1 MKKGKGK
8 EAVGRKTSKIIMS
21 VLMGIGVVVAA
32 ALIWVLATLIID
44 AYQFDI
50 TLYKTDMASTVYAID
65 ENGEY
70 VEYEQLYT
78 DERRVWVHIEDIP
91 VSVQKAAVAIEDERF
106 YSHQGVDLK
115 RTIGALGGWLTGRKD
130 YGGSTIT
137 QQLIKNVTDEKDT
150 TAARKAKEIF
160 RALVLETQLEKD
172 EILEYYLNVVY
183 FANGSY
189 GIQTAAQ
196 TYFGKDA
203 SELSLAEGA
212 AIVGITQAPSYYD
225 PFTNP
230 ENNKTKQETV
240 LAKMLELN
248 LITAE
253 EHDAAVN
260 EQLNFVHE
268 EKRKD
273 HGGRI
278 NSFFVEALAE
288 GIVPEL
294 MEKYDLT
301 KEQASSLI
309 YTGGLKIYSTLS
321 PKVQK
326 SIDQVFENKG
336 SGSRFPELAGD
347 VQPEAAIAVISV
359 ENGSVL
365 GMYGQAGK
373 KEANLVLNRAI
384 DTTRQPGS
392 SIKPLAV
399 YGPAMELGLV
409 TPGSVV
415 MDEPYKKDGWTPNN
429 WYKGFKG
436 AVTIQ
441 EAVVQSMNIP
451 AIKTLEKVG
460 VETAFDFA
468 KNKLGLS
475 TLVEDGAVSDKNL
488 APLALGGLT
497 DGVTVLE
504 MTAAYNAFAA
514 DGIYTEPYFYTKVT
528 DREGKVL
535 LEKEIVT
542 RRVFS
547 EKTAKYMTGV
557 LKATAQG
564 PLGAAAAIPG
574 RQSAGKTGSTNDD
587 KDRWYMGYTTYYTA
601 GVWYGYDIPVL
612 LPYYATRQVPHKL
625 WSDVMRLS
633 HEGLPVKNFEGINY
647 SIPAIKRYY
656 LCEETGLVAGET
668 CPKKEVSEEET
679 EGIEPCLII
688 HETAE
693 GEIPTD
699 PTVMPG
705 TDVTV
710 DTPTEG
716 SSQPSTESPGEMPTQ
731 PSAENGGT
739 GGATSR

>member
-1 MKKGKGK
+1 MKQGKDKG
-8 EAVGRKTSKIIMS
+8 AIGRKTTKIIMS
-21 VLMGIGVVVAA
+21 VLMGIGVIVAA
-32 ALIWVLATLIID
+32 AIIWVLATLIID

-50 TLYKTDMASTVYAID
+50 TLYKTDMASTIYAID

-115 RTIGALGGWLTGRKD
+115 RTIGAFGGWLTGKRD

-150 TAARKAKEIF
+150 TASRKAKEIF

-212 AIVGITQAPSYYD
+212 SIVGITQAPSYYD
-225 PFTNP
+225 PFRNP
-230 ENNKTKQETV
+230 ENNKEKQETV

-248 LITAE
+248 LITQD
-253 EHDAAVN
+253 EHDEAVN
-260 EQLNFVHE
+260 EQLNFVQE
-268 EKRKD
+268 EKRINRNA
-273 HGGRI
+273 GI
-278 NSFFVEALAE
+278 NSFFAEALADD
-288 GIVPEL
+288 IIPEL
-294 MEKYDLT
+294 MEKYELT
-301 KEQASSLI
+301 EEQATSLI
-309 YTGGLKIYSTLS
+309 YIGGLKIYSTLS
-321 PKVQK
+321 PKVQRN
-326 SIDQVFENKG
+326 IDQVFENEG
-336 SGSRFPELAGD
+336 SGSRFPVLSGD

-359 ENGSVL
+359 ESGAVI

-373 KEANLVLNRAI
+373 KEANLVLNRAV

-415 MDEPYKKDGWTPNN
+415 MDEPYKKDGWTPKN
-429 WYKGFKG
+429 WYKGYKG

-460 VETAFDFA
+460 VDKAFDFA

-475 TLVEDGAVSDKNL
+475 TLVEEGAVSDKNL

-504 MTAAYNAFAA
+504 MTAAYNTFAA

-612 LPYYATRQVPHKL
+612 LPYYPTRQVPHKL

-647 SIPAIKRYY
+647 TIPAIQHYY

-668 CPKKEVSEEET
+668 CPKKEVSKEET

-693 GEIPTD
+693 GEN
-699 PTVMPG
+699 
-705 TDVTV
+705 
-710 DTPTEG
+710 PTEG
-716 SSQPSTESPGEMPTQ
+716 TNTDVPVETPPVESPETPVEIPPQ
-731 PSAENGGT
+731 PVPENDGAGGGT
-739 GGATSR
+739 SR